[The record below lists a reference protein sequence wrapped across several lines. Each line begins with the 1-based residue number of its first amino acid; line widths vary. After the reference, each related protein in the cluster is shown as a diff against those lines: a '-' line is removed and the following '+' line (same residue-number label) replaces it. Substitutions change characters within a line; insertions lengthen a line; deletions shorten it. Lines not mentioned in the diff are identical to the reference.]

1 VVAFNPVGK
10 APEKHSDGALQII
23 SATGAHGVNPFS
35 AWGGALVDPQKKQ
48 LGPAAL
54 LIDICWTAKNI
65 KIT

>member
-1 VVAFNPVGK
+1 MVAFNPVGK

-48 LGPAAL
+48 LRQVAQ
-54 LIDICWTAKNI
+54 LIDSYWLE
-65 KIT
+65 KISKL